1 MKRAMT
7 KKQEQQVKEK
17 VSFKELFKGKK
28 LNKFGEYLLKG
39 EFIEMEYVDM
49 RAVMRRVLF
58 CIPVISLYFC
68 IDTVKE

>member
-1 MKRAMT
+1 MRHCIRLCVLSVLT
-7 KKQEQQVKEK
+7 IS
-17 VSFKELFKGKK
+17 VSFSLHAQRYGSYKVDFDGDVYYE
-28 LNKFGEYLLKG
+28 N
-39 EFIEMEYVDM
+39 DM